1 MATVAV
7 RKPRRRVHAEPP
19 PEPPVDRALV
29 AAEEYWA
36 ETRRPFACLLFL
48 APLLIAYEIGVLWLG
63 DGREELLRN
72 GADVWMRSWLYALG
86 VHQSFV
92 LPLVVLLLLLLWNF
106 YGYFHWRVRP
116 ETLGG
121 MLAESLIYAFVL
133 VVAGQASDLICRR
146 VGMPTAAIGPAAT
159 GEDLGA
165 SAASGRDAPPDV
177 RDAHEPR
184 ESAGDP
190 FTPGPSPQGGGKEG
204 ARGSSEVSPVRVAV
218 ARAVTFVGAGVYEEV
233 LFRLL
238 LLPVCYG
245 WFRMLRAGPR
255 ASAALAVLATSLMFA
270 LAHYVGPAGD
280 ALVPYTFCFRA
291 AAGAYFAVLFVARGF
306 GVTVGAHA
314 CYDLIVGV
322 LWAT

>member
-7 RKPRRRVHAEPP
+7 RKPRPRRKPTPP
-19 PEPPVDRALV
+19 PPPAPPVDRALV

-36 ETRRPFACLLFL
+36 ETRRPFTCLLFL
-48 APLLIAYEIGVLWLG
+48 APLLIAYEVGVLWLG

-72 GADVWMRSWLYALG
+72 GADVWMRSWLYTLG

-92 LPLVVLLLLLLWNF
+92 LPLVVMALLLIWNF
-106 YGYFHWRVRP
+106 YGYFQWRVRP

-121 MLAESLIYAFVL
+121 MLAESLIYAFTL

-146 VGMPTAAIGPAAT
+146 AGIPTAAIENRESRDEGREKGHDGGVIASVT
-159 GEDLGA
+159 LDA
-165 SAASGRDAPPDV
+165 SAQGEGSQGEGVTAS
-177 RDAHEPR
+177 
-184 ESAGDP
+184 
-190 FTPGPSPQGGGKEG
+190 PSR
-204 ARGSSEVSPVRVAV
+204 ARVAV
-218 ARAVTFVGAGVYEEV
+218 ARAVTFVGAGIYEEV

-238 LLPVCYG
+238 LLPVCYT
-245 WFRMLRAGPR
+245 WFRILRAGPR
-255 ASAALAVLATSLMFA
+255 GSAALAVVATSLMFA

-291 AAGAYFAVLFVARGF
+291 AAGAVFAVLFVTRGF
-306 GVTVGAHA
+306 GITVGAHA

-322 LWAT
+322 LWMA

>member
-7 RKPRRRVHAEPP
+7 RKPRRRVHAEVP

-36 ETRRPFACLLFL
+36 ETKRPFSCLLFL
-48 APLLIAYEIGVLWLG
+48 APLLIAYEAGVLWLG

-92 LPLVVLLLLLLWNF
+92 LPLVVLALLLLWNF
-106 YGYFHWRVRP
+106 YGYFNWRVRP

-121 MLAESLIYAFVL
+121 MLAESLIYAFAL
-133 VVAGQASDLICRR
+133 VVVGQAGDLICRQAG
-146 VGMPTAAIGPAAT
+146 VPTASIETAAV
-159 GEDLGA
+159 EDVSDA
-165 SAASGRDAPPDV
+165 KPSSA
-177 RDAHEPR
+177 
-184 ESAGDP
+184 
-190 FTPGPSPQGGGKEG
+190 
-204 ARGSSEVSPVRVAV
+204 RVTV

-245 WFRMLRAGPR
+245 WFRVLRAGPR
-255 ASAALAVLATSLMFA
+255 ASAGLAVLATSLMFA

-291 AAGAYFAVLFVARGF
+291 AAGVYFAALFVTRGF
-306 GVTVGAHA
+306 GITVGAHA

-322 LWAT
+322 LWAA